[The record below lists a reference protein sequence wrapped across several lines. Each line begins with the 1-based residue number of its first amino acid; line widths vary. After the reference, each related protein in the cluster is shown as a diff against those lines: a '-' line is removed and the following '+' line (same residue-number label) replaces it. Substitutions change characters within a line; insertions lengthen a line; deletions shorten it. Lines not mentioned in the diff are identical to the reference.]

1 MFINVYCFENRLV
14 FPIYIS
20 DQRFEGSMDS
30 LLVTDKNKSHL
41 MHMKNF
47 DRFRFHEIKK
57 KQKIHFPELFMVL

>member
-41 MHMKNF
+41 MHIKNF
-47 DRFRFHEIKK
+47 DRLRFHERKK